1 MHSYR
6 RVMKIAFVVASAL
19 VVVLI
24 ASAQHATAQG
34 SGAILINA
42 RAGGQPAKAD
52 VVIYTATADPQEV
65 TKGHAGSPIA
75 VPTGS
80 FDVEIICTELLDHP
94 SQRLQAVK
102 VAGDTV
108 EREVTFPAGTTVLNV
123 KKGGRALRNVELR
136 FKKAGGDE
144 VPGTARPG
152 VPFKMSPGNYEAEIL
167 MGKGRSKATH
177 TITGIQVYDGA
188 KRTIPVSL

>member
-1 MHSYR
+1 MRLGR
-6 RVMKIAFVVASAL
+6 RVMGGAAFVAGVL
-19 VVVLI
+19 GVVLLASLQI
-24 ASAQHATAQG
+24 AQAQG
-34 SGAILINA
+34 SGSLLINA
-42 RAGGQPAKAD
+42 RSGGEPAKAE

-65 TKGHAGSPIA
+65 TKGKAGRPISVPAGSY
-75 VPTGS
+75 
-80 FDVEIICTELLDHP
+80 DVEIICTELVDHP

-102 VAGDTV
+102 VGGEQV
-108 EREVTFPAGTTVLNV
+108 EREVTFPSGTTILNV

-136 FKKAGGDE
+136 FKKSGGDE
-144 VPGTARPG
+144 VPGSARPG
-152 VPFKMSPGNYEAEIL
+152 VPFKLSPGNYEAEII

>member
-1 MHSYR
+1 MKVAM
-6 RVMKIAFVVASAL
+6 VMASAL
-19 VVVLI
+19 VVVLL
-24 ASAQHATAQG
+24 ASLQIATAQG
-34 SGAILINA
+34 SGAIVINA
-42 RAGGQPAKAD
+42 RAGGEPAKAD
-52 VVIYTATADPQEV
+52 VVVYTATADPQEV
-65 TKGHAGSPIA
+65 TKGKAGRPIA
-75 VPTGS
+75 VPVGTY
-80 FDVEIICTELLDHP
+80 DVEIICTDLLDHP

-102 VAGDTV
+102 VAGEAV

-123 KKGGRALRNVELR
+123 KKGGSNLRNVELK
-136 FKKAGGDE
+136 FLKAGGGE

-152 VPFKMSPGNYEAEIL
+152 VPFKMSPGNYEAEII

>member
-1 MHSYR
+1 
-6 RVMKIAFVVASAL
+6 MKGVLVVASAL
-19 VVVLI
+19 VVVLL
-24 ASAQHATAQG
+24 ASLQIATAQG
-34 SGAILINA
+34 SGAIVINA

-52 VVIYTATADPQEV
+52 VVVYTATADPQEV
-65 TKGHAGSPIA
+65 AKGQAGTPIS
-75 VPTGS
+75 VPSGS
-80 FDVEIICTELLDHP
+80 YDVEIICKELLDHP

-102 VAGDTV
+102 VAGDAV

-136 FKKAGGDE
+136 FKKTSGEE

-152 VPFKMSPGNYEAEIL
+152 VAFKMSPGQYEAEIV